1 MSTCSVYKNTV
12 LLGTGSITNGGNLTS
27 FTGNGLFDTAKGP
40 IGKNI
45 QIQITSS
52 TDSGKTFGTRVTVSA
67 ASGQTLT
74 LYPVNPF
81 AT

>member
-27 FTGNGLFDTAKGP
+27 FTGAGLFDTTKGP

-45 QIQITSS
+45 QLQITSS
-52 TDSGKTFGTRVTVSA
+52 TDSGKTFGARVTVSA
-67 ASGQTLT
+67 DSGETLT
-74 LYPVNPF
+74 LYPINPF

>member
-1 MSTCSVYKNTV
+1 MSSCSVYKNTV
-12 LLGTGSITNGGNLTS
+12 LLGTGSITNGGNLTG
-27 FTGNGLFDTAKGP
+27 FTGSTLFDTTNGP

-52 TDSGKTFGTRVTVSA
+52 TDNGKTFGTRVTVSA
-67 ASGQTLT
+67 AAGATLT
-74 LYPVNPF
+74 LYPINPF